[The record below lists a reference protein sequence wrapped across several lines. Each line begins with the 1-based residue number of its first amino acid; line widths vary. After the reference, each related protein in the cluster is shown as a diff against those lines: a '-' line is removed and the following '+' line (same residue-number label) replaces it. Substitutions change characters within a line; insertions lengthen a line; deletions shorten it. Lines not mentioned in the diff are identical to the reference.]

1 MIASLTGKITHKNP
15 PELIFAL
22 GETGDISYEILAP
35 MSSFYKFSDEKIT
48 IFTHL
53 HIKEDA
59 HTLFG
64 FATLAEKQTFRELIK
79 VNGVGPKVAL
89 AILSYLSVA
98 DLQVCIEN
106 EDDTTLAKTPGIG
119 KKTAQKI
126 IIEIKGKVEN
136 LGFATENL
144 PENNSNKAK
153 EALAALGFKDKECE
167 KMLKDLDTSLSTEE
181 IIRLALQN
189 K

>member
-1 MIASLTGKITHKNP
+1 MLASLTGKITSKNP
-15 PELIFAL
+15 PEIIFAVD
-22 GETGDISYEILAP
+22 GTGLSYEILAP
-35 MSSFYKFSDEKIT
+35 MSSFYKFGEDKFT

-53 HIKEDA
+53 NVKEDS

-64 FATLAEKQTFRELIK
+64 FATLGEKQTFRELIK

-89 AILSYLSVA
+89 AILSHLNVD
-98 DLQVCIEN
+98 DLKTCVGN

-126 IIEIKGKVEN
+126 IIEMKGRISKLN
-136 LGFATENL
+136 FATDLTN
-144 PENNSNKAK
+144 NNSSKAK
-153 EALAALGFKDKECE
+153 EALMALGFKDKECE
-167 KMLKDLDTSLSTEE
+167 KMLKDLDASLSTEE
-181 IIRLALQN
+181 LIKLALQN